1 MPDNRAEADIT
12 GTVGNGAGQVA
23 VGKDITQT
31 GDITYGPSHKTVF
44 HGLTPEQATTLIR
57 QVVTEL
63 MPVITEMLRADTP
76 THVHEILT
84 RDGEGYIVVG
94 RGEAVVRV
102 SPLQA
107 EALVQA
113 LHRLSPDAPAETRR
127 ELAAVA
133 QSLSGDL
140 VPPADFARRARE
152 YAARQ
157 RRDRRSPTVRAEAEE
172 PLYIPLALRFRR
184 AILAPGDVLFR
195 REERTYGDI
204 RAAVEAPDPASPQG
218 EPFPALVLLGEPGA
232 GKSTSLRHLGLALL
246 RATARSDR
254 LWPERASLRHL
265 GLALLRAVL
274 DDPSAPLPLFV
285 SLGDHAAGA
294 PMDFLTDQYHR
305 WYGDE
310 QFSPILAAGRLWLLA
325 DGLNEMPAAAE
336 RDYEARVKAWRLF
349 FQEEFPPGNRALVAC
364 RIADYGT
371 GLALPRLEVE
381 PMDEGRIRDFVARRF
396 QDAPEQGENLW
407 QALLNDREARGPER
421 GLYGLARN
429 PFWLVILVDVY
440 RDLDRLLENRAA
452 LVQHFVD
459 RWLAYEADRPGRV
472 LTGKKRAALQL
483 ALDRLAFAMLWEGQN
498 APQPRSWALSRL
510 PERVDVGGDRVD
522 TEPRRTLALAES
534 ACLLECRGQPEAPAV
549 RFYHQ
554 LLLEHFAGRELLRR
568 FRLPSPR
575 GRGAGGEGLDEPPL
589 WRIPW
594 EEKWQFVESGWD
606 PLPPPPTTGW
616 EEATVLAAAR
626 AALPPSVP
634 PIGGDAPPS
643 VPPTGGD
650 ERGGDW
656 PRLAR
661 AVLPHNPP
669 LAGRCL
675 LETGL
680 RPEERARAEVTDRLL
695 SIMRDPAATGGLNPR
710 QRLSLRISCGLALGA
725 LGDPRILRG
734 ERVAIHPDGR
744 SVRFVEPAWSQVVPA
759 GPFQMG
765 SSRDDPDAYDN
776 EYSEKTDYRPHT
788 VVIPHDYVVG
798 LYPVTNVEYGCF
810 VADGGYEDERWWD
823 TGEARSWLRG
833 ELDLSEPWLRRWQQL
848 AQWVRE
854 GEIDPDQLLAQRRI
868 NPDYAKTL
876 KWAAAAGDEELAQWV
891 RETAGATSEQRRQPR
906 LWEDRRYN
914 NPSQPVVGVCWYE
927 ARAYC
932 AWLTHQLRN
941 MQHATRFTFHVS
953 RLHVR
958 LPTEAEWE
966 KAARWD
972 GSTRLATGGKHARRY
987 PWGDEWDETKANTLE
1002 GRVLTTTP
1010 VGVYPEGAAP
1020 CGALDLAGNVWE
1032 WTASRWG
1039 PEVERPSFGYP
1050 YDPEDGRE
1058 EPTGTDLQIVRSG
1071 SWYGEARGA
1080 RCACR
1085 SWSNPDLRYNYLGF
1099 RALLQLS

>member
-12 GTVGNGAGQVA
+12 GSVGNGAGQAA
-23 VGKDITQT
+23 VGKGIIQT
-31 GDITYGPSHKTVF
+31 GDITYGPSHKTIF
-44 HGLTPEQATTLIR
+44 HGQTFQDTLALA
-57 QVVTEL
+57 QVLADL
-63 MPVITEMLRADTP
+63 MRAADP
-76 THVHEILT
+76 ARVHEILT
-84 RDGEGYIVVG
+84 RDGEGNVVVG
-94 RGEAVVRV
+94 REEAVL

-113 LHRLSPDAPAETRR
+113 LHALPPDTPAGVRR
-127 ELAAVA
+127 QLAALA
-133 QSLSGDL
+133 QALSGDL

-157 RRDRRSPTVRAEAEE
+157 RRDQRSPTVRAEAEE
-172 PLYIPLALRFRR
+172 PLYVPLQLRFRR
-184 AILAPGDVLFR
+184 AILAPGDTLFR
-195 REERTYGDI
+195 REERTYDDI
-204 RAAVEAPDPASPQG
+204 RTAVEAPNPASLQG
-218 EPFPALVLLGEPGA
+218 EPFPALVLLGDPGA
-232 GKSTSLRHLGLALL
+232 GKST
-246 RATARSDR
+246 
-254 LWPERASLRHL
+254 SLRHL

-294 PMDFLTDQYHR
+294 PMDFLTGQYHR

-325 DGLNEMPAAAE
+325 DGLNEMPADDE

-381 PMDEGRIRDFVARRF
+381 PMDEGRIQDFVARRF
-396 QDAPEQGENLW
+396 QDAPEQRENLW
-407 QALLNDREARGPER
+407 QALLDDRKARGPER

-440 RDLDRLLENRAA
+440 RDLDHLLENRAA

-498 APQPRSWALSRL
+498 APQPRSWALSCL
-510 PERVDVGGDRVD
+510 PERVDVGGDPVD

-534 ACLLECRGQPEAPAV
+534 ACLLECRGQPEARAV

-554 LLLEHFAGRELLRR
+554 LLLEHFAGRELLRCFRSASDSRPDR
-568 FRLPSPR
+568 FRKTCQVW
-575 GRGAGGEGLDEPPL
+575 LDQPLL

-634 PIGGDAPPS
+634 PNGGEE
-643 VPPTGGD
+643 G
-650 ERGGDW
+650 GGDW

-661 AVLPHNPP
+661 AILPHNPP
-669 LAGRCL
+669 LAARCL

-680 RPEERARAEVTDRLL
+680 RPEERARAEVTERLL
-695 SIMRDPAATGGLNPR
+695 AIMRDPAATGGLSAR

-725 LGDPRILRG
+725 LGDPRILGQDREQ
-734 ERVAIHPDGR
+734 ERVAVHPDGR

-776 EYSEKTDYRPHT
+776 EYSEATGYRPHT
-788 VVIPHDYVVG
+788 VTIPHDYVVG

-810 VADGGYEDERWWD
+810 VEDGGYEDERWWE
-823 TGEARSWLRG
+823 TGEALGWLRG
-833 ELDLSEPWLRRWQQL
+833 ELDLSGPWLRRWRQIG
-848 AQWVRE
+848 QWVRE
-854 GEIDPDQLLAQRRI
+854 GAVDPDQLLAQRRI
-868 NPDYAKTL
+868 SPGRAKTL

-891 RETAGATSEQRRQPR
+891 REAAGATSEQRRQPR
-906 LWEDRRYN
+906 FWEDRRYN

-941 MQHATRFTFHVS
+941 TQHVS

-972 GSTRLATGGKHARRY
+972 GRQAHRY
-987 PWGDEWDETKANTLE
+987 PWGEEWDEAKANTLE

-1032 WTASRWG
+1032 WTSSRWG
-1039 PEVERPSFGYP
+1039 PEMERPSFDYP

-1058 EPTGTDLQIVRSG
+1058 EPGGTNLRVVRSG
-1071 SWYGEARGA
+1071 SWYGEARAA
-1080 RCACR
+1080 RCAFR
-1085 SWSNPDLRYNYLGF
+1085 GRDYPDHRFSDYGF